1 MVELSLTA
9 HDYCDDIADALHFVN
24 QLLNAMLHSDIG
36 Y

>member
-9 HDYCDDIADALHFVN
+9 HDYCNDIADVLHFVN
-24 QLLNAMLHSDIG
+24 QLLNDMLLSDIG